1 MITARRL
8 LSTLGGLA
16 ALALL
21 PACAGEPAA
30 PATTDVFADALA
42 EAGANGAGSA
52 QLADLERAAS
62 ARDVT
67 VDMARE
73 AARRTVDCLVD
84 AGLDAQYSESTLA
97 DGLVLPDYVVALA
110 SGEESLTSDRKI
122 EDCVTRESLWVNKV
136 YQLQPTTI
144 ERRRSFAEEQAPT
157 VRACL
162 EENGIRTA
170 ADADGTELVDQAFQ
184 VSRDTSG
191 AVDCV
196 AELGLE
202 TW

>member
-110 SGEESLTSDRKI
+110 SG
-122 EDCVTRESLWVNKV
+122 
-136 YQLQPTTI
+136 
-144 ERRRSFAEEQAPT
+144 
-157 VRACL
+157 
-162 EENGIRTA
+162 
-170 ADADGTELVDQAFQ
+170 
-184 VSRDTSG
+184 
-191 AVDCV
+191 
-196 AELGLE
+196 
-202 TW
+202 

>member
-1 MITARRL
+1 M
-8 LSTLGGLA
+8 
-16 ALALL
+16 
-21 PACAGEPAA
+21 
-30 PATTDVFADALA
+30 
-42 EAGANGAGSA
+42 
-52 QLADLERAAS
+52 
-62 ARDVT
+62 
-67 VDMARE
+67 
-73 AARRTVDCLVD
+73 
-84 AGLDAQYSESTLA
+84 
-97 DGLVLPDYVVALA
+97 
-110 SGEESLTSDRKI
+110 
-122 EDCVTRESLWVNKV
+122 TRESLWVNKV